1 MNPIRRRAPLAAL
14 SALTTLSL
22 ASLGGLP
29 VMSAAYAQSFPTK
42 PIRLIAPYPAGGGI
56 DTVSRIIGEK
66 LAIRLGQPL
75 LVENRPGAGATIGAD
90 TLVKSAADGYT
101 LMVGSMVDYSLSPHF
116 HRNLSFDMSRDFV
129 AIGEIGAGTVA
140 VVVTPELPVTSLKEL
155 IALAKAKPGE
165 LSFASSGQGGLIHLN
180 GEMFKQMAG
189 VDIVHVPYKGTTQLL
204 PDLMA
209 GRIPMTIDSIPAHL
223 PHIKNGK
230 LRVLAVTTRE
240 RSPLL
245 PDVPTMAEAGLPG
258 FESATNYT
266 LFAPAA
272 TPREIV
278 SQINREL
285 NAVLQT
291 PELRDRLLGLGIVAS
306 GGSSEAAQARI
317 APEMS
322 RWAKVIKA
330 ANIKLD

>member
-1 MNPIRRRAPLAAL
+1 MKSRLLGLLGIFVLC
-14 SALTTLSL
+14 SALQC
-22 ASLGGLP
+22 LGPYSVGN
-29 VMSAAYAQSFPTK
+29 AHAQSYPAK

-56 DTVSRIIGEK
+56 DTVSRIVSEK
-66 LAIRLGQPL
+66 LALRLGQPI

-90 TLVKSAADGYT
+90 ALAKSPPDGYT
-101 LMVGSMVDYSLSPHF
+101 VMMGSMVDYSLSPHF

-129 AIGEIGAGTVA
+129 AIGEIGSGTIA
-140 VVVTPELPVTSLKEL
+140 VVVTPDLPATTLKEL
-155 IALAKAKPGE
+155 IALAKSKPGS

-189 VDIVHVPYKGTTQLL
+189 VDMVHVPYKGTTQLL

-209 GRIPMTIDSIPAHL
+209 GRIPLTIDSIPAHL
-223 PHIKNGK
+223 PHIKSGK
-230 LRVLAVTTRE
+230 LRVLAVTSRD

-272 TPREIV
+272 TPKEIV
-278 SQINREL
+278 GLINREL
-285 NAVLQT
+285 NLVLQM
-291 PELRDRLLGLGIVAS
+291 PEVRERLLGLGIVVT

-317 APEMS
+317 TPEMN
-322 RWAKVIKA
+322 RWAQVIKSG
-330 ANIKLD
+330 NIKVD

>member
-1 MNPIRRRAPLAAL
+1 MFSEFPMRRRSRTAL
-14 SALTTLSL
+14 VALTLTLMLGL
-22 ASLGGLP
+22 ASF
-29 VMSAAYAQSFPTK
+29 SSSYAQSYPIK

-66 LAIRLGQPL
+66 LAVRLAQPL

-90 TLVKSAADGYT
+90 ALVKSAADGYT

-116 HRNLSFDMSRDFV
+116 HRNLSFDMGRDFV
-129 AIGEIGAGTVA
+129 AIGEIGSGTVA
-140 VVVTPELPVTSLKEL
+140 VIVTPDLPVTSLKEL

-189 VDIVHVPYKGTTQLL
+189 VDLVHVPYKGTTQLL

-209 GRIPMTIDSIPAHL
+209 GRIPLAIDSIPAHL
-223 PHIKNGK
+223 PHIKSGK

-245 PDVPTMAEAGLPG
+245 PEVPTMAEAGLPG

-272 TPREIV
+272 TPKEIV
-278 SQINREL
+278 SQLNREL
-285 NAVLQT
+285 NAVLQM
-291 PELRDRLLGLGIVAS
+291 PEVRDRLLGLGIVAS

-317 APEMS
+317 APEMN

-330 ANIKLD
+330 ANIKTD